1 MHRSIRSFNNPLS
14 RTTHGHLTDVRAREG
29 GELDQKGLFVGGN
42 FNLASGGVGHLNR
55 KYEFESEVSSSFSA
69 IHELFFEMEEFKNG
83 EKKRSSNAVQ
93 ICVRLSSVIFRF
105 YSLNSQFSK
114 SQR

>member
-1 MHRSIRSFNNPLS
+1 M
-14 RTTHGHLTDVRAREG
+14 
-29 GELDQKGLFVGGN
+29 GGN

-83 EKKRSSNAVQ
+83 EKKKVFKRCANLCE
-93 ICVRLSSVIFRF
+93 IE
-105 YSLNSQFSK
+105 
-114 SQR
+114 

>member
-1 MHRSIRSFNNPLS
+1 M
-14 RTTHGHLTDVRAREG
+14 
-29 GELDQKGLFVGGN
+29 GEN
-42 FNLASGGVGHLNR
+42 FNLTPGGVGHLNR

-83 EKKRSSNAVQ
+83 EKKRSSNVVQ

>member
-1 MHRSIRSFNNPLS
+1 MHRSIRSFNNPPS
-14 RTTHGHLTDVRAREG
+14 RTTHGHLTDVCAREG
-29 GELDQKGLFVGGN
+29 GGFDQKGLFVGGN

-55 KYEFESEVSSSFSA
+55 KCQVLSPLYTSSF
-69 IHELFFEMEEFKNG
+69 LRWKNLRKG
-83 EKKRSSNAVQ
+83 KKKSSNVVQ

>member
-1 MHRSIRSFNNPLS
+1 M
-14 RTTHGHLTDVRAREG
+14 
-29 GELDQKGLFVGGN
+29 GGN

-93 ICVRLSSVIFRF
+93 ICVRLSGVIFRF

>member
-1 MHRSIRSFNNPLS
+1 MHQSIRSFNNLPS
-14 RTTHGHLTDVRAREG
+14 RTIHGHLTDVRAREG

-55 KYEFESEVSSSFSA
+55 KYEFESEVSSPFSA

-83 EKKRSSNAVQ
+83 EKKVFKRCANLCE
-93 ICVRLSSVIFRF
+93 IE
-105 YSLNSQFSK
+105 
-114 SQR
+114 

>member
-1 MHRSIRSFNNPLS
+1 MHRSIRSFNNPPPS

-55 KYEFESEVSSSFSA
+55 KYEFESEVSSPFTA
-69 IHELFFEMEEFKNG
+69 IHELFFEMEEFKKR
-83 EKKRSSNAVQ
+83 KKK
-93 ICVRLSSVIFRF
+93 
-105 YSLNSQFSK
+105 SLQTLCKFV
-114 SQR
+114 